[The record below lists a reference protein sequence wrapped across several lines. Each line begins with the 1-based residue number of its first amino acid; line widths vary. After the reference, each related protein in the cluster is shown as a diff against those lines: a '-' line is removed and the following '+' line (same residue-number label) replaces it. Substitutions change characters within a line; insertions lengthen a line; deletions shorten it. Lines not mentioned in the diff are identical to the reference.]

1 MSAPNKVQRY
11 SLRSQAE
18 MGEDARLRTLSAQA
32 VKDRLLNHK
41 PYTIF
46 KVESSHR
53 RSRLRILLWG
63 FVCVVVLVLAA
74 GGGSYLWFHHVVA
87 GANARV
93 DAVARAALTNTPPST
108 PPSTLQSAPPSTPV
122 SPAVPES
129 PSSMDILVLGSDNRG
144 DETNGRSDTLILV
157 HVDPSQNYLS
167 ILSIPRDLR
176 VNIPGRGLDK
186 INAAYSYGGA
196 ALSIRTVKELTG
208 VNISHYLEVGFS
220 AFQDLTNALGG
231 VYVDVDRRYYNDDP
245 TRELIKLAPGYQ
257 LLNGHDAL
265 EYVRFRHDQNGDFG
279 RIERQQRFLSLL
291 KQQVAALGPS
301 LLFKLPGLVGALFA
315 NVSTDLNANDVLKLA
330 YWGLQLNGDRIRQV
344 RITGETPTIGGV
356 SYVVTSPEAIKQAVA
371 DLLTPLAVT
380 GGQPAGS
387 ATGTSAE
394 AAGTTSSATQVT
406 SGHVATSL
414 ETIPNSSEWKAL
426 GSMIPFPLEGPGYIP
441 PGYEYCDRMPP
452 KGGTYDIKVGGGTKP
467 ALKMVYRHLQEDE
480 YLGITETTWLQAP
493 MASKGEEVKYDGLT
507 YTVVGTSQ
515 KVDHVW
521 WKQDGVLYWVSNA
534 LSYLLDEQELLKMAE
549 SFISIPRP

>member
-1 MSAPNKVQRY
+1 
-11 SLRSQAE
+11 
-18 MGEDARLRTLSAQA
+18 MGEDGRPRMLSAQT

-41 PYTIF
+41 PYTTF

-53 RSRLRILLWG
+53 RSRLRILLWV
-63 FVCVVVLVLAA
+63 FVCAVVLVLAA

-93 DAVARAALTNTPPST
+93 DAVARAALTST
-108 PPSTLQSAPPSTPV
+108 PQSTPQSTPV
-122 SPAVPES
+122 SPPVPES
-129 PSSMDILVLGSDNRG
+129 PGATDILVLGSDNRG
-144 DETNGRSDTLILV
+144 DETNGRSDTLMLV

-176 VNIPGRGLDK
+176 VNIPGHGLDK

-196 ALSIRTVKELTG
+196 GLSIRTVKELTG
-208 VNISHYLEVGFS
+208 INISHYLEVGFS

-291 KQQVAALGPS
+291 RQQVAALGPS

-330 YWGLQLNGDRIRQV
+330 YWGLQLDGDRIRQV
-344 RITGETPTIGGV
+344 RITGDTPTISGV
-356 SYVVTSPEAIKQAVA
+356 SYVATSPEAIKQAVT
-371 DLLTPLAVT
+371 DLLRPPSTA

-387 ATGTSAE
+387 TTGTSAG
-394 AAGTTSSATQVT
+394 ASGATSSATQVT
-406 SGHVATSL
+406 SGHVAKSL
-414 ETIPNSSEWKAL
+414 ETIPNSSEWRAL
-426 GSMIPFPLEGPGYIP
+426 ATIIPFPLEGPGYIP
-441 PGYEYCDRMPP
+441 PGYEYRDRMPP
-452 KGGTYDIKVGGGTKP
+452 KGGTYDIEVGGGTKP
-467 ALKMVYRHLQEDE
+467 ALKMIYRHLQEDE

-493 MASKGEEVKYDGLT
+493 MASKGEEVKYNGLT

-515 KVDHVW
+515 KVDHIGHVLSS
-521 WKQDGVLYWVSNA
+521 GVRV
-534 LSYLLDEQELLKMAE
+534 
-549 SFISIPRP
+549 